1 MFREWLNRF
10 WEVFVIGVGVEEA
23 LIFLFAEELFNFLDF

>member
-10 WEVFVIGVGVEEA
+10 WEILVEGVGVLGA
-23 LIFLFAEELFNFLDF
+23 LPFLIAEELFNFLDF